1 MSRSPRAL
9 VIATATLAL
18 LPGLA
23 LGQEIPPPTYVPHRV
38 VETRKQQVRDF
49 ELLATE
55 LARADVIF
63 FGEQHDDPATHRM
76 QLALLEAIAR
86 RRESI
91 VLSLEMFERDVQPV
105 VDQYLA
111 GRLVEGEFLA
121 ASRPWPRYATD
132 YRGLVEV
139 ARGYG
144 WPVVAA
150 NVPRPLAS
158 AVARAGLGLLDT
170 LSSDRRAH
178 VAAQNACPQN
188 DAYFQRFAATMEG
201 MPTNHGGGPS
211 DPEASRQA
219 IIRIYQAQCVKDET
233 MAEAIAAAW
242 KPGTLVIHMN
252 GAFHSDFHLGT
263 VTRVRD
269 RLPKGTRIQVVTGMP
284 VSDLDTV
291 DRKAERKRA
300 DWLVYVLR
308 SEK

>member
-1 MSRSPRAL
+1 MSRATRARVVAPAL
-9 VIATATLAL
+9 MAL
-18 LPGLA
+18 LPMMA
-23 LGQEIPPPTYVPHRV
+23 SGQEIPPPTYVPHRV

-55 LARADVIF
+55 LAKADVVF

-86 RRESI
+86 RREGI

-132 YRGLVEV
+132 YRGLMEV

-170 LSSDRRAH
+170 LPPERRAH
-178 VAAQNACPQN
+178 AAAQHSCPET
-188 DAYFQRFAATMEG
+188 DEYFKRFAATMEG
-201 MPTNHGGGPS
+201 MPRNHGGGPS
-211 DPEASRQA
+211 DPDASRQA
-219 IIRIYQAQCVKDET
+219 ILRIYQAQCVKDET
-233 MAEAIAAAW
+233 MAEAIADAW

-263 VTRVRD
+263 VSRVRH
-269 RLPKGTRIQVVTGMP
+269 RLPKGTIIRVVTAVP
-284 VSDLDTV
+284 VTDLDTV
-291 DRKAERKRA
+291 DRKAEGKRA

>member
-1 MSRSPRAL
+1 MHCTTHPLLS
-9 VIATATLAL
+9 ATALLLL
-18 LPGLA
+18 LPALA
-23 LGQEIPPPTYVPHRV
+23 AAQEIPPPIYVPHRV

-49 ELLATE
+49 ELLAAE
-55 LARADVIF
+55 LAKADVVF

-76 QLALLEAIAR
+76 QVALLEAIAR
-86 RRESI
+86 RREGI
-91 VLSLEMFERDVQPV
+91 VLSLEMFERDVQPR

-111 GRLVEGEFLA
+111 GRLVEDEFLA
-121 ASRPWPRYATD
+121 ESRPWPRYSTD
-132 YRGLVEV
+132 YRGLVEL
-139 ARGYG
+139 ARAYG
-144 WPVVAA
+144 WPVVAS

-158 AVARAGLGLLDT
+158 AIARAGLGLLDT
-170 LSSDRRAH
+170 LSADRRAH
-178 VAAQNACPQN
+178 AAAQNTCPEN
-188 DAYFQRFAATMEG
+188 DDYFKRFAATMEG

-242 KPGTLVIHMN
+242 TPGTLVIHMN

-269 RLPKGTRIQVVTGMP
+269 RLPKGTNIRVVTAIP
-284 VSDLDTV
+284 VADLDAV

-300 DWLVYVLR
+300 DWLIYVLR